1 VPKEPIKNYAS
12 PKIVAMISS
21 SSHNQRMNEHAKED
35 VTVLLN
41 AVNAGETGAPEK
53 LLELV
58 YEDLRRLAG
67 AYMKNERADHTLQA
81 TALVHEAYVRLVDW
95 ENVGWENR
103 AQFFAVAAQ
112 VMRRVLVDHARGRD
126 AAKREGSQHRL
137 ALDDAV
143 SFSGG
148 KEFDL
153 MALEEALLD
162 LERMDARQA
171 KIVELRFFGGLS
183 IAETAFVLKISET
196 TVKREWT
203 IAKAWFQREL
213 IRK

>member
-1 VPKEPIKNYAS
+1 
-12 PKIVAMISS
+12 
-21 SSHNQRMNEHAKED
+21 MNEQSKED

-41 AVNAGETGAPEK
+41 AVSAGETGAPEK

-67 AYMKNERADHTLQA
+67 AYMKNERSDHTLQA

-143 SFSGG
+143 SFAGG

-153 MALEEALLD
+153 LALEEALID
-162 LERMDARQA
+162 LEKMDARQA

-183 IAETAFVLKISET
+183 IAETAFVLRISET

-213 IRK
+213 VRN